1 MATIPLIAAALL
13 ASAQTTPPQTPAPA
27 TTAPTTG
34 TATATPTVGAA
45 VSDQAGAP
53 VGPVTQS
60 NGNVVVSDTGTVKAG
75 VPRAAVGPGPS
86 GGLITTVTKAQL
98 EAAATQSAAQLKSLL
113 VAGTSVHAS
122 DETTA
127 VGTIKTADD
136 QFVTVTTPKGDVR
149 FPAGAFAA
157 RPSGLI
163 VSMTPDQFNAA
174 VTQSLAAS
182 AK

>member
-1 MATIPLIAAALL
+1 MVTIPLIAAALL
-13 ASAQTTPPQTPAPA
+13 AGAQTTPPQTQPAAPA
-27 TTAPTTG
+27 AG
-34 TATATPTVGAA
+34 TAAATPTVEAA
-45 VSDQAGAP
+45 VSDQAGMP
-53 VGPVTQS
+53 VGTITQI
-60 NGNVVVSDTGTVKAG
+60 NGNIVVIDTGTIKAG
-75 VPRAAVGPGPS
+75 VPLAAVGPGPS
-86 GGLITTVTKAQL
+86 GGLITTVTKVQL
-98 EAAATQSAAQLKSLL
+98 EAAAAQNAAQLKALL

-127 VGTIKTADD
+127 VGTIKTADA
-136 QFVTVTTPKGDVR
+136 QFVTLTTPKGDVR

-174 VTQSLAAS
+174 VAQSLGAS

>member
-1 MATIPLIAAALL
+1 MVTIPLLAAALL
-13 ASAQTTPPQTPAPA
+13 AGGQ
-27 TTAPTTG
+27 TTAPQAQPTTAPVTG
-34 TATATPTVGAA
+34 AAAATPTVGAA
-45 VSDQAGAP
+45 VSDQSGVP
-53 VGPVTQS
+53 VGTITQI
-60 NGNVVVSDTGTVKAG
+60 NGNVVVIDTGTIKAG
-75 VPRAAVGPGPS
+75 VPLAAVGPGPN

-98 EAAATQSAAQLKSLL
+98 ETAAAQNAAQLKSLL

-127 VGTIKTADD
+127 VGTIKTADA
-136 QFVTVTTPKGDVR
+136 QFVTLTTPKGDVR

-163 VSMTPDQFNAA
+163 VSMTPDQFDAA
-174 VTQSLAAS
+174 VTQSLGAS